1 MSAYTVSSLA
11 RLAGV
16 SARTLRYYDEIGLL
30 TPSARTESGY
40 RQYDQE
46 DLLRLQQIL
55 FYRELEMPLI
65 EIRDILADEDFNP
78 IEALRSH
85 REGLLARSDRL
96 LRLIAAV
103 DSSIEQLEEGQMR
116 LSDEELFAAFSPELS
131 DRYRKEAREQYGDA
145 RVEETENRL
154 RKLSKEQWKKVQ
166 AEGGQVA
173 KQIASLMDQPI
184 ETPEVQEAIARHHT
198 WIEHFYQAPAFV
210 YRGLGQMYVDHPE
223 FRAFYEQYAPGLAD
237 YMKRAMEFFADTQLG
252 E

>member
-116 LSDEELFAAFSPELS
+116 LSDEELFAAFSPEQS

-198 WIEHFYQAPAFV
+198 WIEHFYQAPASV
-210 YRGLGQMYVDHPE
+210 YRGLGQMYVEHPE